1 MARALSGDL
10 LGTSLEAVYHTGV
23 VVFQKEY
30 WFGHG
35 LQCAPESTTQTQFG
49 APLRVVDMG
58 TTEVDETM
66 FEEFLAEASSR
77 FTPETYNL
85 LRWNCNN
92 FSDEATRFLVGRSIP
107 QEILDLP
114 EIFMR
119 TEIGKALAPMLGA
132 FEHRMRHTQG
142 TAAVPTP
149 APVEA
154 AAPPPKAAGL
164 PALKPRA
171 ASKKATSTGSP
182 ESHLAPSSASASS
195 EDIAKMVRSISQV
208 FAEQKQNGESTQRA
222 TSAALHAAKDAL
234 LESSR
239 RPEP

>member
-23 VVFQKEY
+23 VAFGKEY
-30 WFGHG
+30 WFGCG
-35 LQCAPESTTQTQFG
+35 LQCAAESTTQTQFG
-49 APLRVVDMG
+49 MPLRSVDMG

-66 FEEFLAEASSR
+66 FEEFLAEVSSR

-92 FSDEATRFLVGRSIP
+92 FSDEATQFLVGKSIP

-114 EIFMR
+114 EVFMR
-119 TEIGKALAPMLGA
+119 TEIGKSLAPMLGA
-132 FEHRMRHTQG
+132 FENRMRHTQG
-142 TAAVPTP
+142 DAAVPTT
-149 APVEA
+149 
-154 AAPPPKAAGL
+154 
-164 PALKPRA
+164 ALKPRA
-171 ASKKATSTGSP
+171 AKKSTSTDT
-182 ESHLAPSSASASS
+182 ETNIATPSSASASS
-195 EDIAKMVRSISQV
+195 EDIAHMVRSISQV

-234 LESSR
+234 LESQR
-239 RPEP
+239 REP